1 MTNLAILQKKK
12 KKFIVKGNHKYQ
24 EIDCIN
30 PVEPSLYVHPNTQ
43 RSLDILVIN
52 TRKTP
57 R

>member
-1 MTNLAILQKKK
+1 MTYFVILQQKK
-12 KKFIVKGNHKYQ
+12 KKFIVEGNHKYQ
-24 EIDCIN
+24 ETDCIN